1 MHMSTL
7 TNYETAL
14 FSNLITHPG
23 CQSFKKIIQV
33 GTHTYLLYRKILF
46 SLLFLTTYLEIYNS
60 FLT

>member
-46 SLLFLTTYLEIYNS
+46 SLLF
-60 FLT
+60 